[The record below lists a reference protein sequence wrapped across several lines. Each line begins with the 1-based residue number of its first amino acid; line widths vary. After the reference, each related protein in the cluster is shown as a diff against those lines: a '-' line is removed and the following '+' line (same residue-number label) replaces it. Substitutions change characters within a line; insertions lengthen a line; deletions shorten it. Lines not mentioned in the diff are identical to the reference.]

1 MAVADVVETMASH
14 RAYRPAP
21 GLEKA
26 LEEIGAQRCILYD
39 PAVVDACIRI
49 FKEKDFR
56 LA

>member
-1 MAVADVVETMASH
+1 MASH

-26 LEEIGAQRCILYD
+26 LQEIGARSGTLYD
-39 PAVVDACIRI
+39 PDVVDACIRI